1 MLDSGSASPP
11 GMAKRL
17 MSAHTT
23 IENRAAL
30 LLKLRTHG
38 IRNTDVLR
46 AIETIPREM
55 FVAHQFADLAQRD
68 LPLPIA
74 CGQTMS
80 EPSLVARMLEALDLR
95 REHRVLEIG
104 TGSGYVTAIL
114 ASLAKHVVS
123 VDRFNTLVAGARTRL
138 GQLGIKDADVICAD
152 GFAAELVGPF
162 DRVLIHLSLGELPA
176 PVCDLLAPGGALVY
190 GRATEQGTAT
200 RLIRAIRASAGE
212 IEATDH
218 GACLLPKPIADIA
231 AAL

>member
-1 MLDSGSASPP
+1 
-11 GMAKRL
+11 

>member
-1 MLDSGSASPP
+1 MNAN
-11 GMAKRL
+11 
-17 MSAHTT
+17 TT

-30 LLKLRTHG
+30 LLKLRTQG

-55 FVAHQFADLAQRD
+55 FVAHQLADLAQRD

-80 EPSLVARMLEALDLR
+80 EPSLVARMLEALDVH

-138 GQLGIKDADVICAD
+138 EQLGIKDADVICAD
-152 GFAAELVGPF
+152 GCAAELVGPF
-162 DRVLIHLSLGELPA
+162 DRVLIHLSLSDLPA
-176 PVCDLLAPGGALVY
+176 RICDLLAPGGVLVH
-190 GRATEQGTAT
+190 GRAAEQGTAT
-200 RLIRAIRASAGE
+200 RLIAATRTSAGE
-212 IEATDH
+212 IEETDH
-218 GACLLPKPIADIA
+218 GACQLPKPIVDIA

>member
-1 MLDSGSASPP
+1 MTQNSA
-11 GMAKRL
+11 
-17 MSAHTT
+17 

-30 LLKLRTHG
+30 LLKLRTQG

-55 FVAHQFADLAQRD
+55 FVAHQLADLAQRD

-80 EPSLVARMLEALDLR
+80 EPSLVARMLEALDLH

-123 VDRFNTLVAGARTRL
+123 LDRFSTLVAGARVRL
-138 GQLGIKDADVICAD
+138 EDLDIKNADVICGD
-152 GFAAELVGPF
+152 GFAAQIAGPF
-162 DRVLIHLSLGELPA
+162 DRVLIHVSLDAQPSRIF
-176 PVCDLLAPGGALVY
+176 DLLAPDGVLVY
-190 GRATEQGTAT
+190 GRAAEQGTAT
-200 RLIRAIRASAGE
+200 HLIRATRTSRGK
-212 IEATDH
+212 IEETDH
-218 GACLLPKPIADIA
+218 GPCVLPKPIADIA